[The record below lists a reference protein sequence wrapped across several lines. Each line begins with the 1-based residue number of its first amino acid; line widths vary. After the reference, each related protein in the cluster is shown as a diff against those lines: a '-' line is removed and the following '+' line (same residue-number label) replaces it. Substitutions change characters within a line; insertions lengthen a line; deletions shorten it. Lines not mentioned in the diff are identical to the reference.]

1 LLKQNAIEECDALV
15 QECLSSNRKRK
26 LVEIFDHLSNS
37 LCKVADMA
45 EFIRVAHPSEAF
57 GHAAED
63 ACLSISRLVE
73 KLNTHRELY
82 LALKGST
89 GHKDVVPTT
98 AVDEHVSQLF
108 LFDFEQSGIHLDNE
122 KRSRVVYLNDFIL
135 YTGQQFASNAMKP
148 AAISQD
154 KLPANIRTL

>member
-1 LLKQNAIEECDALV
+1 LKETAIAESDELV
-15 QECLSSNRKRK
+15 KECLSPNRNRK

-37 LCKVADMA
+37 LCKIADMA
-45 EFIRVAHPSEAF
+45 EFVRVAHPSEQF

-89 GHKDVVPTT
+89 GQRDVRPMSD
-98 AVDEHVSQLF
+98 VDEHVAQLF
-108 LFDFEQSGIHLDNE
+108 LFDFEQSGIHLDRE
-122 KRSRVVYLNDFIL
+122 KRSRVVYLNDLIL
-135 YTGQQFASNAMKP
+135 YTGQQFATNAMKP
-148 AAISQD
+148 AAINKD
-154 KLPANIRTL
+154 HLPSNIRSL